1 MRLRLVLLVSGFV
14 LSCCFLRQHTSA
26 RTLPLH
32 LQKTHLP
39 KIIWQ
44 MLVQNEET
52 FFNASG
58 ARRFLQQYGSITP
71 KDTFVHDVAPPAADL
86 FSEPLGRKKRRR
98 RPLQER
104 SQCMQLLP
112 QDMSI
117 GHPPHAQFVSSFCLG
132 IVLPDQ
138 AVCPAPNKFLKRC
151 QQKKPLRRHPN
162 ARGIDDV
169 EYTFYAPD
177 EAGALDEQEKQLHD
191 WLRTLEDDLACAEK
205 RFNAAL
211 SKYCTLRHGNDFVKA
226 PGDPKSFYRLDSIES
241 ENDAVRC
248 SSEDLNISVMDYIEG
263 VTTRSHLSP
272 AAQEEAIVSF
282 VERSGWQSPSDVL
295 EEEQASFGRT
305 LSSSDDS
312 YFEDF

>member
-26 RTLPLH
+26 GTLPLH

-58 ARRFLQQYGSITP
+58 ARCFLQQYGSITP
-71 KDTFVHDVAPPAADL
+71 KDTFVHDVVPPVADL
-86 FSEPLGRKKRRR
+86 FSESLGRKKSRR

-138 AVCPAPNKFLKRC
+138 AVCPAP
-151 QQKKPLRRHPN
+151 
-162 ARGIDDV
+162 
-169 EYTFYAPD
+169 D
-177 EAGALDEQEKQLHD
+177 EAGALDEEEKQLHD
-191 WLRTLEDDLACAEK
+191 WLRPLEDDLACADK
-205 RFNAAL
+205 RFNATL
-211 SKYCTLRHGNDFVKA
+211 SKYCTPSHGNDFVKA
-226 PGDPKSFYRLDSIES
+226 PGDPKTFYRLDFIEG

-263 VTTRSHLSP
+263 VTTSSHLSP

-282 VERSGWQSPSDVL
+282 VERSGWQNTSDVL
-295 EEEQASFGRT
+295 EEEQVSFGRT
-305 LSSSDDS
+305 LSSSDDF